1 MLFNERLGRIVTR
14 AALGVA
20 AAGALVALAS
30 CGGGTYQQE
39 TFVPA
44 RILSFGDESSRLE
57 GAQGLKYS
65 INGISTATLQ
75 IDCSQNPIWNQA
87 LAHSY
92 SLVFA
97 DCNVNASFETDAVD
111 LTTVDGTVDDVV
123 NKVAAFQAGDT
134 FNGNDLVTIW
144 VGMHDVLAEYQ
155 ANATG
160 DESVLL
166 TDMNEQGQK
175 LAGVVN
181 AIAAAGAKVILLTI
195 PDMSYTPY
203 GYVESQRGDFD
214 RAKLL
219 SDMSTQFNLGLRSN
233 ILNDGSKIGLVL
245 VDDLVRNATRSPGS
259 YGLISLPNQTYGCL
273 DSAPLPSCTPDT
285 LRNDPSTGQQATSSF
300 LWADATHLGNVL
312 QTQIGN
318 QAVSRAHSNPF

>member
-30 CGGGTYQQE
+30 CGGGTYQQQ

-87 LAHSY
+87 LANSY

-245 VDDLVRNATRSPGS
+245 VDDLVRNAVRSPGS
-259 YGLISLPNQTYGCL
+259 FGLIALDNQTYGCL
-273 DSAPLPSCTPDT
+273 DTAPLPTCTPDT